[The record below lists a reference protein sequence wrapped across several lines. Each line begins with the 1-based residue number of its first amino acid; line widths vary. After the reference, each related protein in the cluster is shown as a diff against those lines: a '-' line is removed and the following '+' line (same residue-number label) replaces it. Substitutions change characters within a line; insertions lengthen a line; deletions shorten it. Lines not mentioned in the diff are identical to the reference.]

1 MKLWRQKEMAGNADA
16 VQDDPPDALHASPG
30 QQSCIEESFAY
41 AAYCA
46 SRVEGVEQICFEEF
60 MRRWPR
66 D

>member
-1 MKLWRQKEMAGNADA
+1 MKRWNLKEMIGNAGTI
-16 VQDDPPDALHASPG
+16 QDDRRDAIRAAPP

-46 SRVEGVEQICFEEF
+46 SRVEGVERIGFEEF
-60 MRRWPR
+60 LRQWPR